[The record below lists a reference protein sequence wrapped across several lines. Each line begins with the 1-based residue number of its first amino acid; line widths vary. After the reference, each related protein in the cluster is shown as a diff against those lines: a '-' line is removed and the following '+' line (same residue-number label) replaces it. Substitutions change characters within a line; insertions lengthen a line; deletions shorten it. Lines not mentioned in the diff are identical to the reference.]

1 MVSLAEDL
9 YLLADDPA
17 TGRPLIDVAHLDLGL
32 GGALL
37 LDLLR
42 QRIALAEEQVV
53 LTREGPTGETLLDH
67 ALTAVAKPD
76 RAHGPDHWVRHL
88 GRGAHRAVQDR
99 LVDIGILQRDDHR
112 LLHVI
117 PVHRTHETDGR
128 LHHELIGHL
137 RDAVVLGHSA
147 SSETSALVTA
157 RPSRRARPGHLFPL
171 SDRQRSGAVSRRSR
185 PAAPTAHGWER
196 PWPVLSPPSTPG
208 WGSVPGSVTS
218 FFRAPNLLFFFSFFF
233 LSVFFFFPDGAA
245 SGSEPLPGGVHR
257 ARQPA

>member
-32 GGALL
+32 GGAQL
-37 LDLLR
+37 LDLALR
-42 QRIALAEEQVV
+42 QRIALADEQVII
-53 LTREGPTGETLLDH
+53 TREGPTGETLLDH

-99 LVDIGILQRDDHR
+99 LVDIGILQCDDHR

-147 SSETSALVTA
+147 SSETSALSLLVLA
-157 RPSRRARPGHLFPL
+157 VGLDRHLFPR
-171 SDRQRSGAVSRRSR
+171 SDRQAIRSRLREIAAGCADGAWVGAAVAGAV
-185 PAAPTAHGWER
+185 AAVDAALGI
-196 PWPVLSPPSTPG
+196 
-208 WGSVPGSVTS
+208 VPGSVT
-218 FFRAPNLLFFFSFFF
+218 F
-233 LSVFFFFPDGAA
+233 L
-245 SGSEPLPGGVHR
+245 
-257 ARQPA
+257 

>member
-37 LDLLR
+37 LDLALR
-42 QRIALAEEQVV
+42 QRIAHTHEQVK
-53 LTREGPTGETLLDH
+53 LTREGPTGEPLLDR
-67 ALTAVAKPD
+67 ALAAVVKSGRP
-76 RAHGPDHWVRHL
+76 HGPDHWVRHF

-99 LVDIGILQRDDHR
+99 LVDIDVLQRDDHR
-112 LLHVI
+112 LMHVI

-147 SSETSALVTA
+147 SSETAALAVLA
-157 RPSRRARPGHLFPL
+157 LAVGLDRHLFPL
-171 SDRQRSGAVSRRSR
+171 SDRRSVRNRLRDIANDDCAEGAWVGVAVAGAIGAVD
-185 PAAPTAHGWER
+185 AALGIM
-196 PWPVLSPPSTPG
+196 
-208 WGSVPGSVTS
+208 PGSVT
-218 FFRAPNLLFFFSFFF
+218 F
-233 LSVFFFFPDGAA
+233 L
-245 SGSEPLPGGVHR
+245 
-257 ARQPA
+257 

>member
-17 TGRPLIDVAHLDLGL
+17 TGRPLIDIAHLDLGL

-37 LDLLR
+37 LDLALR
-42 QRIALAEEQVV
+42 QRIAHADEQVK
-53 LTREGPTGETLLDH
+53 LTQQGPTGEPLLDR
-67 ALTAVAKPD
+67 ALAVVAKPD
-76 RAHGPDHWVRHL
+76 RLHGPDHWVRHL

-99 LVDIGILQRDDHR
+99 LVDIGILQRDAHR

-147 SSETSALVTA
+147 SSETSALALLALAVGLD
-157 RPSRRARPGHLFPL
+157 RHLFPL
-171 SDRQRSGAVSRRSR
+171 SDRSSIRTRLGEIGTDCADDAWVGAAVAGAV
-185 PAAPTAHGWER
+185 AAVEAARGI
-196 PWPVLSPPSTPG
+196 
-208 WGSVPGSVTS
+208 VPGSVTV
-218 FFRAPNLLFFFSFFF
+218 L
-233 LSVFFFFPDGAA
+233 
-245 SGSEPLPGGVHR
+245 
-257 ARQPA
+257 

>member
-37 LDLLR
+37 LDLALR
-42 QRIALAEEQVV
+42 QRIALADEQVV
-53 LTREGPTGETLLDH
+53 LTHEGPTGEPLLDR
-67 ALTAVAKPD
+67 ALTAVAVPG
-76 RAHGPDHWVRHL
+76 RSHGPDHWVRHL
-88 GRGAHRAVQDR
+88 GRGAHGAVQDR
-99 LVDIGILQRDDHR
+99 LVDIGVLQRDDHR

-147 SSETSALVTA
+147 SSETSALALLALAVGLD
-157 RPSRRARPGHLFPL
+157 RHLFPL
-171 SDRQRSGAVSRRSR
+171 SDRRAIRSR
-185 PAAPTAHGWER
+185 LREIANDCAEGTWAGAAVAGAI
-196 PWPVLSPPSTPG
+196 VAVDAALG
-208 WGSVPGSVTS
+208 IMPGSVT
-218 FFRAPNLLFFFSFFF
+218 F
-233 LSVFFFFPDGAA
+233 L
-245 SGSEPLPGGVHR
+245 
-257 ARQPA
+257 